1 MGHKYVCL
9 RCHKCFSAGTDFT
22 KFLQK
27 KKCPDCSAPMVLL
40 NEKFKAPSK
49 KNAAQWEIVKILVDN
64 GFSYQPLYDP
74 ISGERI
80 PYPRT
85 KIEAEEFIRKYKK

>member
-9 RCHKCFSAGTDFT
+9 CCRKCFSAGTDFT
-22 KFLQK
+22 KFQDK

-40 NEKFKAPSK
+40 NEKFKAPPK
-49 KNAAQWEIVKILVDN
+49 ENTVQWEIIKMLVDN
-64 GFSYQPLYDP
+64 GFNYQTMYNSD
-74 ISGERI
+74 SGDRI

-85 KIEAEEFIRKYKK
+85 KIEAEEFIRKNKK